1 MAQNSQ
7 AVIPDNL
14 IVVDGELNTVPTPEA
29 ADEGKVLKADG
40 AGSYSW
46 ETESGGT
53 TYTAGN
59 MIDLTNDQIAVST
72 TAGVTDIQVV
82 NALPAEPVS
91 TVLYLVPET

>member
-1 MAQNSQ
+1 MQNSQ

-14 IVVDGELNTVPTPEA
+14 VVVDGELNTVPTPESTDA
-29 ADEGKVLKADG
+29 GKVLKADG

-53 TYTAGN
+53 TYTQGN
-59 MIDLTNDQIAVST
+59 MIDLANDQIAVST

-82 NALPAEPVS
+82 NELPATPVS
-91 TVLYLVPET
+91 TVLYLVPEN